1 MRRPHRSIEVFDIS
15 LMAVVTK
22 AMGAFLVLMLIFM
35 QYYSSGPIGQKTT
48 SDIRQTIEAT
58 EKQIAEAAKKLSQNA
73 NPADI
78 AKLLAEAQRLLE
90 QARQQITQLQHE
102 NDALNAQ
109 VARLENEKAQLEKQ
123 IEDLQRKIDAGKTIV
138 SGDLINSDCLDVR
151 LELALITTD
160 MYINREDGKI
170 KDKYVLNF
178 RGLGSSDATDDTD
191 VVKAMPAAANDRPG
205 ENYRFNNAA
214 FRYAAEPGNYAL
226 IVTKKRLQIQK
237 IRGFDARALTRSKQD
252 CTLTL
257 SLQTASP
264 AKETMLSDFTRKLT
278 VPKDDYAT
286 AIYNFKLEGG
296 TLKSG
301 AVSPDVKQ
309 WLADQL
315 AHAEKAP

>member
-102 NDALNAQ
+102 NDALNSQ

-123 IEDLQRKIDAGKTIV
+123 IEDLQRKIDVGKTIV

-191 VVKAMPAAANDRPG
+191 VLKSMPAAANDRPG
-205 ENYRFNNAA
+205 ENFRFNNAA
-214 FRYAAEPGNYAL
+214 FRYAADPGNYGL
-226 IVTKKRLQIQK
+226 IVTKKRLQMQK

-252 CTLTL
+252 CTITL

-278 VPKDDYAT
+278 VSKDDYAT
-286 AIYNFKLEGG
+286 AIYSFKLDGG
-296 TLKSG
+296 TFKSE
-301 AVSPDVKQ
+301 AVSADVKG

>member
-1 MRRPHRSIEVFDIS
+1 
-15 LMAVVTK
+15 MAVVTK

-48 SDIRQTIEAT
+48 ADIRQTIEAT
-58 EKQIAEAAKKLSQNA
+58 EKEIAEAPKKLSQNA

-90 QARQQITQLQHE
+90 QARQQITQLQQE

-123 IEDLQRKIDAGKTIV
+123 IEDMQRKLDAGKTIV

-160 MYINREDGKI
+160 MYIDREGCKI

-214 FRYAAEPGNYAL
+214 FRYAAESGSYAL
-226 IVTKKRLQIQK
+226 IVTKKRLQTQK
-237 IRGFDARALTRSKQD
+237 IRGFDARALTRSK
-252 CTLTL
+252 
-257 SLQTASP
+257 
-264 AKETMLSDFTRKLT
+264 
-278 VPKDDYAT
+278 
-286 AIYNFKLEGG
+286 
-296 TLKSG
+296 
-301 AVSPDVKQ
+301 
-309 WLADQL
+309 
-315 AHAEKAP
+315 

>member
-1 MRRPHRSIEVFDIS
+1 
-15 LMAVVTK
+15 MAVVTK

-48 SDIRQTIEAT
+48 ADIRQTIEAT
-58 EKQIAEAAKKLSQNA
+58 EKEIAEALKKLPQNA

-123 IEDLQRKIDAGKTIV
+123 IEDMQRKLDAGKTIV

-160 MYINREDGKI
+160 MYIDREGCKI

-214 FRYAAEPGNYAL
+214 FRYAAEPGSYAL
-226 IVTKKRLQIQK
+226 IVTKKRLQTQK

-252 CTLTL
+252 CTITL
-257 SLQTASP
+257 SLQAASP

-286 AIYNFKLEGG
+286 AVYNFKLDGA
-296 TLKSG
+296 TLKAG
-301 AVSPDVKQ
+301 AVSADVKQ